1 MWKSSNCFVDIYGKF
16 FEKIAAWK
24 YIVMYYMLSYLA
36 FLIHTYFHFKEY
48 KILLQGL
55 LLSQE
60 NLST

>member
-1 MWKSSNCFVDIYGKF
+1 MANFS
-16 FEKIAAWK
+16 EKIAAWK
-24 YIVMYYMLSYLA
+24 VMYYMISYLA

-55 LLSQE
+55 LLSQK